1 MMQNCTHIRAL
12 EGSRTLL
19 VWSKSENGETT
30 RIEEEVTME
39 EEEKTRD
46 VPAGIDRKTMV
57 VTAETRLKDLLA
69 VCPELKGELPKI
81 NSSFKM
87 LSTPLARVMIPKANV
102 GMMSERSGMPLADLI
117 KAIEEVL
124 RR

>member
-1 MMQNCTHIRAL
+1 
-12 EGSRTLL
+12 
-19 VWSKSENGETT
+19 
-30 RIEEEVTME
+30 ME
-39 EEEKTRD
+39 EEEKTGN
-46 VPAGIDRKTMV
+46 VPAEIDRKTMV